1 MARKT
6 VCKDRV
12 VTASGDP
19 DGSTLLTSAEVQDLL
34 SAAVEHAGGSLVS
47 WRLDHVDANPRH
59 STTATYSAAVDW
71 PAGRRTELLGA
82 SARVGGRRGSD
93 ERAVIFGDGERE
105 VAVWLYPNDPDLPGL
120 PRAAVPNALAALLNE
135 HRVVDHQVT
144 GDSISLKM
152 ISYRPR
158 RRAVLEAVI
167 STNDGPRTFFVKV
180 LRESAYAPT
189 LQRHELLRRA
199 RFPAALVAAA
209 TTDFVLVLHELP
221 GRPLSQA
228 IFDEAMPCTA
238 ESMIMLLD
246 SLPAAVVGLPRRPP
260 WTGAVA
266 TYAEIIAAAL
276 PALDPQL
283 RWLVAQVSGGLAG
296 AQPGLEPTHGD
307 FHEGQLFVSD
317 GLITG
322 LLDIDTMGP
331 GQRADDLACMIAHLS
346 TMQRM
351 TPEQADGLARLINL
365 WLQVFD
371 TRVDPAELRL
381 RAAGVIVSLATGPYR
396 GQEPN
401 WENETIRMIDSAV
414 ALAQSSAKV

>member
-1 MARKT
+1 
-6 VCKDRV
+6 
-12 VTASGDP
+12 
-19 DGSTLLTSAEVQDLL
+19 
-34 SAAVEHAGGSLVS
+34 
-47 WRLDHVDANPRH
+47 
-59 STTATYSAAVDW
+59 
-71 PAGRRTELLGA
+71 
-82 SARVGGRRGSD
+82 
-93 ERAVIFGDGERE
+93 VIFGDGERE

-120 PRAAVPNALAALLNE
+120 QRAAVPDALADLLNE
-135 HRVVDHQVT
+135 HRVLDHPVT
-144 GDSISLKM
+144 GDHIRLRM

-158 RRAVLEAVI
+158 RRAVLKAVI
-167 STNDGPRTFFVKV
+167 KSSRGPRTFFVKV

-209 TTDFVLVLHELP
+209 TADFILVLHALP
-221 GRPLSQA
+221 GLPLTKA

-246 SLPAAVVGLPRRPP
+246 SLPAAVAELPRRPP
-260 WTGAVA
+260 WTDAIA
-266 TYAEIIAAAL
+266 TYAEMIAAAA
-276 PALDPQL
+276 PVLDPQL
-283 RWLVAQVSGGLAG
+283 RWLVTQVSGVLAG

-307 FHEGQLFVSD
+307 FHEGQVFVAN

-331 GQRADDLACMIAHLS
+331 GRRADDLACMIAHLS

-351 TPEQADGLARLINL
+351 TAEQAVSLTRLIKL

-396 GQEPN
+396 SQEPN
-401 WENETIRMIDSAV
+401 WQAETKRMIESAV
-414 ALAQSSAKV
+414 ALAQSSVRV

>member
-1 MARKT
+1 VT
-6 VCKDRV
+6 V
-12 VTASGDP
+12 SGDP
-19 DGSTLLTSAEVQDLL
+19 DGSSLLTSAEVKDLL
-34 SAAVEHAGGSLVS
+34 SAAVEHAGGSLIS
-47 WRLDHVDANPRH
+47 WRLDHVDANPRR

-71 PAGRRTELLGA
+71 PTGRRTELLGA
-82 SARVGGRRGSD
+82 SARAGGRSGND

-120 PRAAVPNALAALLNE
+120 PRAAVPNALAALFNE
-135 HRVVDHQVT
+135 HRILDHPVT
-144 GDSISLKM
+144 GENMTLEM

-158 RRAVLEAVI
+158 RRAVLKVVI
-167 STNDGPRTFFVKV
+167 KTPNGPTTFFVKV
-180 LRESAYAPT
+180 LREAAYGPT
-189 LQRHELLRRA
+189 LERHELLRRA

-209 TTDFVLVLHELP
+209 TADFILVLHQLP
-221 GRPLSQA
+221 GRPLTQA

-238 ESMIMLLD
+238 ENMIVLLD
-246 SLPAAVVGLPRRPP
+246 SLPPAVVALPRRPP
-260 WTGAVA
+260 WTGAVT
-266 TYAEIIAAAL
+266 TYAEMIGAAL
-276 PALDPQL
+276 PVLDPQL
-283 RWLVAQVSGGLAG
+283 RWLVDQVSGGLTEME
-296 AQPGLEPTHGD
+296 PGREPTHGD
-307 FHEGQLFVSD
+307 FHEGQLFVSK

-331 GQRADDLACMIAHLS
+331 GRRADDLACMIAHLS

-351 TPEQADGLARLINL
+351 TAEQAAGLTRLINL

-401 WENETIRMIDSAV
+401 WQAETARMIESAV
-414 ALAQSSAKV
+414 TLVQSSVQV